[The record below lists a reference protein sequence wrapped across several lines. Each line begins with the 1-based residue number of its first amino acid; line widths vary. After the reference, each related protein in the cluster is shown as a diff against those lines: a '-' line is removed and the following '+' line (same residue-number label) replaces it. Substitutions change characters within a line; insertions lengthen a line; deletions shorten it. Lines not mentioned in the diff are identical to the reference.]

1 MKNAIATYEQIATF
15 EPYSLTSL
23 CNAHQLLMNRLIN
36 NTRQIRNTE
45 VGIVKEKEIAHITPP
60 AQLVKHQLKDLLDY
74 VENDPDLLLIKNCVF
89 HYEFEFIHPF
99 VDGNGRMGRLWQTVL
114 FRQQYPVFDF
124 CLLKP

>member
-23 CNAHQLLMNRLIN
+23 CNAPQLLMNRLIKN
-36 NTRQIRNTE
+36 AEQIRNTE
-45 VGIVKEKEIAHITPP
+45 VRIVKGKEIAHITPP

-74 VENDPDLLLIKNCVF
+74 VENNPDLLLIKSCMF
-89 HYEFEFIHPF
+89 HYEFEFTNPF

-114 FRQQYPVFDF
+114 LRQQYPVFDF
-124 CLLKP
+124 AY